1 MLLDILA
8 VFAVTLISSLFLCT
22 ASVHGLPTS
31 PSNLPFN
38 RNHPS
43 ADLSSSL
50 RRLHQH
56 PVPSIDYDLGG
67 DTSEMLSGE
76 SIELST
82 TRHHDGDL
90 STPSYASSIDASN
103 VPFDFYRHPMPS
115 KLLTS
120 KFLSS
125 LLEKHHQQ
133 KDEEQQQQKRSTSPL
148 NNASPSLPAEFN
160 FNSAVAAATFGDPSD
175 PNSVINFGQ
184 SSDSARL
191 SPSLTALVESNPVAR
206 VWLGLLLKKVMEE
219 QPVPYIFKYGRRRKK

>member
-31 PSNLPFN
+31 PSTLHFN

-120 KFLSS
+120 KLLSS

-133 KDEEQQQQKRSTSPL
+133 KQEEQQQKRSTSQS
-148 NNASPSLPAEFN
+148 NSASPSLPAEFN
-160 FNSAVAAATFGDPSD
+160 LNSAVAAAAFAD

-191 SPSLTALVESNPVAR
+191 SPSLTVLVETNPFAR
-206 VWLGLLLKKVMEE
+206 AWLSLLLQKVMEE

>member
-22 ASVHGLPTS
+22 ASVHGLPPS
-31 PSNLPFN
+31 PSTLHLN

-120 KFLSS
+120 KLLSS
-125 LLEKHHQQ
+125 LLDKHHQQ
-133 KDEEQQQQKRSTSPL
+133 KKEEQQKRSSSPL
-148 NNASPSLPAEFN
+148 NSASPSLPAEFN
-160 FNSAVAAATFGDPSD
+160 FNSAVAAATFADPSD
-175 PNSVINFGQ
+175 PNNVINFGQ

-191 SPSLTALVESNPVAR
+191 SPSLTVLVETNPFAR
-206 VWLGLLLKKVMEE
+206 AWLSLLLQKVMEE

>member
-1 MLLDILA
+1 
-8 VFAVTLISSLFLCT
+8 LFLCT

-31 PSNLPFN
+31 PSTLHFN

-82 TRHHDGDL
+82 
-90 STPSYASSIDASN
+90 PSYTSSIDASN

-120 KFLSS
+120 KLLSS

-133 KDEEQQQQKRSTSPL
+133 KQEEQQQKRSTSQS
-148 NNASPSLPAEFN
+148 NSASPSLPAEFN
-160 FNSAVAAATFGDPSD
+160 LNSAVAAAAFAD

>member
-8 VFAVTLISSLFLCT
+8 VFAVTLMSSLFLCT
-22 ASVHGLPTS
+22 ASVHGPPTS

-82 TRHHDGDL
+82 
-90 STPSYASSIDASN
+90 PSYTSSIDASN